1 MRSRAAAAGASSGNS
16 SWLRILLLPG
26 SGRERIVKAMPDNRR
41 VTGLDKW
48 TLERLE
54 EFLEDRE
61 SEAVPHAD
69 PETPFLS
76 YDAVRAE
83 LARRRSAHP

>member
-1 MRSRAAAAGASSGNS
+1 M
-16 SWLRILLLPG
+16 
-26 SGRERIVKAMPDNRR
+26 ERIVKAMPDNRR

-48 TLERLE
+48 TMDRLE

-61 SEAVPHAD
+61 SESVPYAD
-69 PETPFLS
+69 PANPFLS

>member
-1 MRSRAAAAGASSGNS
+1 
-16 SWLRILLLPG
+16 
-26 SGRERIVKAMPDNRR
+26 MPDNRR

-48 TLERLE
+48 TTEQLE
-54 EFLEDRE
+54 EFLEDHER
-61 SEAVPHAD
+61 EAVPHAD
-69 PETPFLS
+69 PGKPLLT

>member
-1 MRSRAAAAGASSGNS
+1 MSGM
-16 SWLRILLLPG
+16 
-26 SGRERIVKAMPDNRR
+26 ERIVKAMPDNRR

-48 TLERLE
+48 TTERLE
-54 EFLEDRE
+54 EFLEDHER
-61 SEAVPHAD
+61 EAVPHAD
-69 PETPFLS
+69 PGKPLLT